1 MFHGIDNSMLLMF
14 QCILALIRDVNLLL
28 ILAMLCAAR
37 TPPNT
42 LFFEVAE
49 RPKIT
54 IMNAQALSKC
64 ALG

>member
-1 MFHGIDNSMLLMF
+1 
-14 QCILALIRDVNLLL
+14 LIRDVNLRL
-28 ILAMLCAAR
+28 ILAMMCTSR
-37 TPPNT
+37 TLPNT
-42 LFFEVAE
+42 LCFEVAE